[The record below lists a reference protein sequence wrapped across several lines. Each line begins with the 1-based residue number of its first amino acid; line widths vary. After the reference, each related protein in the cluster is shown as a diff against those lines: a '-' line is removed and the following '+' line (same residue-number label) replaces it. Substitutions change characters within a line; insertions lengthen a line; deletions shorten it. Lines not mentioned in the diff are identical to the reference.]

1 MKKVKNVIKYVVD
14 VIVKQKEEELRLQGL
29 IK

>member
-14 VIVKQKEEELRLQGL
+14 TIVKQKEEELRLQGL